1 MSLTK
6 DWGGGGG
13 LEILPS
19 SASEHPQ
26 QHPHWHPETLLA
38 LPNLGGLIQSG
49 NKKCKY
55 RLRSKLHPQMI
66 N

>member
-6 DWGGGGG
+6 DWGVGG

-26 QHPHWHPETLLA
+26 QHPRWHPEILLA
-38 LPNLGGLIQSG
+38 LPNLGGLIQFD
-49 NKKCKY
+49 KRKYKY
-55 RLRSKLHPQMI
+55 RPRSRLHPQMI
-66 N
+66 Y